1 MTDDAAVLLEQR
13 WNEIEAERTQL
24 KNRDDGGPKHPDV
37 IEDERLHDIQLGI
50 KESIAAT
57 PTHTAAGVAVKLKQ
71 LQRDDEEFDGM
82 SNWRPAA
89 FSTAIE
95 ALVAFSAVKE

>member
-1 MTDDAAVLLEQR
+1 MTEDAVILFEQR
-13 WNEIEAERTQL
+13 WNKIEAERTQL

-50 KESIAAT
+50 KESIANT

-71 LQRDDEEFDGM
+71 LQRDDEDFDGM
-82 SNWRPAA
+82 SSWRPAT
-89 FSTAIE
+89 FRTVLE
-95 ALVAFSAVKE
+95 ALGRNHLSDQ